1 MRTGLLAVLLL
12 LSAAHVTQ
20 VSASPGKESSQCSAL
35 VDADFSGVRDA
46 PTHITEATQVAAGE
60 SNSPYCLVAGYVA
73 PQVGF
78 ELKLPDSNWNGK
90 IVTV

>member
-35 VDADFSGVRDA
+35 VDADFPEFG
-46 PTHITEATQVAAGE
+46 TLQHISWKPRRWRPVKATARIAWSPVMSLRKLG
-60 SNSPYCLVAGYVA
+60 SN
-73 PQVGF
+73 
-78 ELKLPDSNWNGK
+78 
-90 IVTV
+90 